1 MQNDKSPGNDGLTK
15 EFYETFWDDLKEI
28 FVNSVREAK
37 EIGHLSTSQRQ
48 AIIKLIE
55 KKDRDKRFIKNWRPI
70 SLLNVDSKIISKALS
85 EKLKEV
91 LPDLI
96 SSQQTAYVKNRH
108 IGESGRLISDI
119 IEITEIRKIEGFLV
133 TMDIE
138 KAFDSLDHNFLI
150 STLEKYGFGQNFILW
165 IKILLND
172 QESCVINGGKTT
184 KYFMLGRGARQGDP
198 ISAFLFILA
207 LEILFLLIKTKP
219 EIAGLTIFDHCYLY
233 SAYADDTTFFL
244 KDTISIKN
252 MVDTFHL
259 FSEFS
264 GLKPNLSKCEI
275 TGIGVLKGVQV
286 AVCGMRCVDLKND
299 TLKILGTH
307 FSYNEKLK
315 EERNFYTTV
324 TNIQRVLKIWKMRNL
339 TLEGKIVIFKTLA
352 ISKIVF
358 QSMITP
364 VPRHIVNE
372 LERIQKAFLWK
383 NSSPKIKHETLCN
396 DYKGGGLKNIDILN
410 KIINLQ

>member
-108 IGESGRLISDI
+108 IGESGRLISN
-119 IEITEIRKIEGFLV
+119 ITEITKIRKIGGFLI

-150 STLEKYGFGQNFILW
+150 STSE
-165 IKILLND
+165 
-172 QESCVINGGKTT
+172 
-184 KYFMLGRGARQGDP
+184 
-198 ISAFLFILA
+198 
-207 LEILFLLIKTKP
+207 
-219 EIAGLTIFDHCYLY
+219 
-233 SAYADDTTFFL
+233 
-244 KDTISIKN
+244 N
-252 MVDTFHL
+252 MVL
-259 FSEFS
+259 VKVLSY
-264 GLKPNLSKCEI
+264 GL
-275 TGIGVLKGVQV
+275 
-286 AVCGMRCVDLKND
+286 R
-299 TLKILGTH
+299 
-307 FSYNEKLK
+307 
-315 EERNFYTTV
+315 FY
-324 TNIQRVLKIWKMRNL
+324 
-339 TLEGKIVIFKTLA
+339 
-352 ISKIVF
+352 
-358 QSMITP
+358 
-364 VPRHIVNE
+364 
-372 LERIQKAFLWK
+372 
-383 NSSPKIKHETLCN
+383 
-396 DYKGGGLKNIDILN
+396 
-410 KIINLQ
+410 